1 MNRRPAS
8 NAGIRFSC
16 YRSRERRYKPDA
28 SYNPDMAKKNV
39 GGRDRLVRA
48 LFAVLL
54 TVVAISTLRKGKRK
68 TGLLALVGA
77 LGFGY
82 NATTCFCG
90 LNEKLGIDT
99 TDE

>member
-1 MNRRPAS
+1 
-8 NAGIRFSC
+8 
-16 YRSRERRYKPDA
+16 
-28 SYNPDMAKKNV
+28 MAESNV

-48 LFAVLL
+48 LLAVLL
-54 TVVAISTLRKGKRK
+54 TIVAVSTLRKGKRK

-90 LNEKLGIDT
+90 VNEKLGIDT
-99 TDE
+99 TSDE